1 MQTAR
6 REFNSAALA
15 ELRFHCAAE
24 FCVCLAIFWLTW
36 PVPGTILF
44 VRAASCAPDVRSF
57 DEDRWGPPFFDL
69 SSATRAGFP
78 R

>member
-1 MQTAR
+1 MQASR

-24 FCVCLAIFWLTW
+24 FCVCFAIFWLTW
-36 PVPGTILF
+36 PVPGTIRF
-44 VRAASCAPDVRSF
+44 VRSRASDVRF
-57 DEDRWGPPFFDL
+57 LDEDRWGPLPSFDL
-69 SSATRAGFP
+69 SFATRAGFP